1 MMPSL
6 SFTYWSALV
15 VAGALALYFGGRQ
28 AGNAS
33 GAARLRDM
41 SATGALGYSLLLV
54 TLYQG
59 VALRLMRTATE
70 LN

>member
-28 AGNAS
+28 AETP
-33 GAARLRDM
+33 AAWRGF
-41 SATGALGYSLLLV
+41 ATCLPPARSD
-54 TLYQG
+54 
-59 VALRLMRTATE
+59 TACWW
-70 LN
+70 

>member
-28 AGNAS
+28 VGNAS
-33 GAARLRDM
+33 GVARLRDM
-41 SATGALGYSLLLV
+41 SATGALGYSLLVV
-54 TLYQG
+54 TLYP
-59 VALRLMRTATE
+59 VSYTHLRAH
-70 LN
+70 

>member
-1 MMPSL
+1 MITSL

-15 VAGALALYFGGRQ
+15 LAGAFALYFGVRQ

-33 GAARLRDM
+33 GVAWLRDM
-41 SATGALGYSLLLV
+41 SATGALGYSLLVV

-59 VALRLMRTATE
+59 VALYLS
-70 LN
+70 LIHI